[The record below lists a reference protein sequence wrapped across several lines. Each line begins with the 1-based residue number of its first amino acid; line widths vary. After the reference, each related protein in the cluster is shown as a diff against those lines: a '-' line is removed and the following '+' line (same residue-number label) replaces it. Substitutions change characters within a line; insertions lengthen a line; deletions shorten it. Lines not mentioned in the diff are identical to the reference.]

1 MDRYPIDESSPQNSD
16 DGAPTASDR
25 PAVEWSNTQ
34 DNTGAVS
41 PPEVAPSPIPPAPAP
56 PPASASASVFDRP
69 AGHNSSTAPV
79 PISGNSPSTLP
90 PPPPSAGMGS
100 MPPTVPWERPPF
112 SATPPSPAAY
122 PAAAA
127 VGLSGPPTT
136 SPASAS
142 FEPLPLGSNGGRW
155 RVAAGALGGMAF
167 SAVLVAGGF
176 GLAQIVDDD
185 PMPVPEVT
193 EDAGPT
199 ELAMT
204 DNEVAAPTIVPAPL
218 TDADAVEPIAAV
230 AQAISPSVVL
240 IETGV
245 GQGSGIV
252 WDAVNGYIVTNDH
265 VAGDATTVTVR
276 FDNGVEVVG
285 MVIGGDAARDIAV
298 VQVDPTE
305 VDLVAAVFA
314 PTASVDVGQL
324 AVAVGSPFGLDQS
337 VTAGIVSAVNRI
349 NPFGGSDPDNPVPV
363 AMIQTDAPIN
373 PGNSGGALADRQGRV
388 IGMNT
393 SIRTGGASS
402 DNAGVGFAVPSD
414 TIVLIAQRIVNGESL
429 ELGFLGVSGDTLTDG
444 TMGAIVTGVVEGA
457 PAEEAGMEVG
467 DLIISVNG
475 EVVRTMEELAAV
487 FKFFRPGELVDIVV
501 LRDGARMTFPI
512 VVGSN

>member
-16 DGAPTASDR
+16 DGSPAASDR
-25 PAVEWSNTQ
+25 PAAERSNTQ
-34 DNTGAVS
+34 YSTGAGSS
-41 PPEVAPSPIPPAPAP
+41 PAAVPSPIPPAPAP

-69 AGHNSSTAPV
+69 AGYNSPATPV
-79 PISGNSPSTLP
+79 PASGHSLSTLP
-90 PPPPSAGMGS
+90 PPPPMTGLGSA
-100 MPPTVPWERPPF
+100 
-112 SATPPSPAAY
+112 
-122 PAAAA
+122 
-127 VGLSGPPTT
+127 PTT
-136 SPASAS
+136 SPASAT
-142 FEPLPLGSNGGRW
+142 FEPPPLGTNRGRW
-155 RVAAGALGGMAF
+155 RVAAGILGGMAL
-167 SAVLVAGGF
+167 SALLVGGGF

-185 PMPVPEVT
+185 PTPVSDVV
-193 EDAGPT
+193 DDIGST
-199 ELAMT
+199 ELAIT
-204 DNEVAAPTIVPAPL
+204 DNEAVAPSAIPVPL
-218 TDADAVEPIAAV
+218 TDADAAEPIVAV

-285 MVIGGDAARDIAV
+285 TVIGGDSARDIAV

-349 NPFGGSDPDNPVPV
+349 NPFGGSDPTNPVPV

-393 SIRTGGASS
+393 SIRTDGVSS

-414 TIVLIAQRIVNGESL
+414 TIVLIAARIVNGESL

-444 TMGAIVTGVVEGA
+444 TMGAIVTGVVEDA
-457 PAEEAGMEVG
+457 PAADAGMEVG
-467 DLIISVNG
+467 DLIVSVNG
-475 EVVRTMEELAAV
+475 DVVRTMEELAAN
-487 FKFFRPGELVDIVV
+487 FKFFRPGETVEIQV
-501 LRDGARMTFPI
+501 LRDGERLSFLI
-512 VVGSN
+512 VVGSY

>member
-16 DGAPTASDR
+16 DGSLAASDR
-25 PAVEWSNTQ
+25 PAAERSNTQ
-34 DNTGAVS
+34 DSSGAEF
-41 PPEVAPSPIPPAPAP
+41 PPAAPSPIPPAPEP
-56 PPASASASVFDRP
+56 PPASTSASVFDRP
-69 AGHNSSTAPV
+69 AGYNSPTTAVPASGHNS
-79 PISGNSPSTLP
+79 STLP
-90 PPPPSAGMGS
+90 PPPPMAGPGS
-100 MPPTVPWERPPF
+100 TPSTAPWTRPPV
-112 SATPPSPAAY
+112 SASAPNPAPYGVGPVAGSP
-122 PAAAA
+122 
-127 VGLSGPPTT
+127 VPPTT
-136 SPASAS
+136 SPASAL
-142 FEPLPLGSNGGRW
+142 FEPPPLGTNGGRW
-155 RVAAGALGGMAF
+155 RVAAGVIGGMAL
-167 SAVLVAGGF
+167 SALLVAGGF

-185 PMPVPEVT
+185 PAPASDVS
-193 EDAGPT
+193 DDIGST
-199 ELAMT
+199 ELARS
-204 DNEVAAPTIVPAPL
+204 DNEALAPSTVPVPL
-218 TDADAVEPIAAV
+218 IDSDTAEPIVAV

-240 IETGV
+240 IQTGV

-252 WDAVNGYIVTNDH
+252 WDAANGYIVTNDH

-285 MVIGGDAARDIAV
+285 TVVGGDSARDIAV
-298 VQVDPTE
+298 VQVDPAE
-305 VDLVAAVFA
+305 VDLVAAIFA

-349 NPFGGSDPDNPVPV
+349 NPFGGSDPANPVPV

-393 SIRTGGASS
+393 SIRTDGVSS

-414 TIVLIAQRIVNGESL
+414 TIVLIAERIVNGESL

-457 PAEEAGMEVG
+457 PAAAAGMEVG
-467 DLIISVNG
+467 DLIVSVNG
-475 EVVRTMEELAAV
+475 AVVRTMEELAAN
-487 FKFFRPGELVDIVV
+487 FKFFRPGETVEIDV
-501 LRDGARMTFPI
+501 LRDGERMSFSI

>member
-1 MDRYPIDESSPQNSD
+1 
-16 DGAPTASDR
+16 
-25 PAVEWSNTQ
+25 
-34 DNTGAVS
+34 
-41 PPEVAPSPIPPAPAP
+41 
-56 PPASASASVFDRP
+56 
-69 AGHNSSTAPV
+69 
-79 PISGNSPSTLP
+79 
-90 PPPPSAGMGS
+90 

-193 EDAGPT
+193 EDAGST

-285 MVIGGDAARDIAV
+285 TVIGGDQTAIEVTEESVGGAVVGSVLITPLIWDNANNTLV
-298 VQVDPTE
+298 VQVNHGVSNP
-305 VDLVAAVFA
+305 
-314 PTASVDVGQL
+314 
-324 AVAVGSPFGLDQS
+324 AVGANTHLPALQS
-337 VTAGIVSAVNRI
+337 VEYLKYSYDSADIFYKAEGATATTMAGFEGAYVAGGADSLYGLLGHQADGTAGVAFSA
-349 NPFGGSDPDNPVPV
+349 GD
-363 AMIQTDAPIN
+363 IQHIDYEVL
-373 PGNSGGALADRQGRV
+373 PGNVSV
-388 IGMNT
+388 FN
-393 SIRTGGASS
+393 
-402 DNAGVGFAVPSD
+402 
-414 TIVLIAQRIVNGESL
+414 
-429 ELGFLGVSGDTLTDG
+429 LGS
-444 TMGAIVTGVVEGA
+444 
-457 PAEEAGMEVG
+457 
-467 DLIISVNG
+467 
-475 EVVRTMEELAAV
+475 
-487 FKFFRPGELVDIVV
+487 
-501 LRDGARMTFPI
+501 
-512 VVGSN
+512 

>member
-1 MDRYPIDESSPQNSD
+1 
-16 DGAPTASDR
+16 
-25 PAVEWSNTQ
+25 
-34 DNTGAVS
+34 
-41 PPEVAPSPIPPAPAP
+41 
-56 PPASASASVFDRP
+56 
-69 AGHNSSTAPV
+69 
-79 PISGNSPSTLP
+79 
-90 PPPPSAGMGS
+90 
-100 MPPTVPWERPPF
+100 
-112 SATPPSPAAY
+112 
-122 PAAAA
+122 
-127 VGLSGPPTT
+127 
-136 SPASAS
+136 
-142 FEPLPLGSNGGRW
+142 
-155 RVAAGALGGMAF
+155 MAF

-176 GLAQIVDDD
+176 GLAQIVDND

-193 EDAGPT
+193 EDAGST

-285 MVIGGDAARDIAV
+285 TVIGGDAARDIAV
-298 VQVDPTE
+298 VQVDPAE

-501 LRDGARMTFPI
+501 LRDGERMTFPI